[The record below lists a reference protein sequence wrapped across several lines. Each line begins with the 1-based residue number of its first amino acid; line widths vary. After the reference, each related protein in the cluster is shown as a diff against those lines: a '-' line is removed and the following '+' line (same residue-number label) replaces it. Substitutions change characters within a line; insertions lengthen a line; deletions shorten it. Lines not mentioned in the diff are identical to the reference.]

1 MAEWTAKVGCTLSP
15 TYEDSPNFE
24 MGSDTATVK
33 AAVKKLLNDGDAAVN
48 VVLAGNPDV
57 TTIMIAATELVTFK
71 QTYDVSSGEKMSSIA
86 SHCFRLYA
94 KDTNK
99 MCPTS
104 TIF

>member
-1 MAEWTAKVGCTLSP
+1 
-15 TYEDSPNFE
+15 

-33 AAVKKLLNDGDAAVN
+33 AAVKKLLDDGDAAVN

-71 QTYDVSSGEKMSSIA
+71 QTYYVSSVDEMSSIA
-86 SHCFRLYA
+86 SHCFIFCA
-94 KDTNK
+94 TDTVN

-104 TIF
+104 TI